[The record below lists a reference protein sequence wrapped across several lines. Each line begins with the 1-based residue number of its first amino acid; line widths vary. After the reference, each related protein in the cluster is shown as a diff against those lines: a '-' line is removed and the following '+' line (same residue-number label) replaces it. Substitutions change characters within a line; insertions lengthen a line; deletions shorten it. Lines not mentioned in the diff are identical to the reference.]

1 MVQRVGDRTF
11 LTDAAAGSLAD
22 ARSELARS
30 LVGRARV
37 LNELVDGRSM
47 VADEAAALPPNPQGL
62 VGLDMSGPPWGSAW
76 RHPVC
81 WFGGRGTDV
90 STVQQRAKHTP
101 LIHVAADA
109 PAALGPW
116 QVWVRPFEALPAPF
130 VAPYAAL
137 YMWLRARVRTGTA
150 TLTITVSVADDEDMQ
165 GARTASTTVALT
177 TTMTTF
183 QPGILALVD
192 EDGRRF
198 ITIEVS
204 TSAGTAE
211 VECGAFGVLDKRGT

>member
-22 ARSELARS
+22 ARSEMARS

-47 VADEAAALPPNPQGL
+47 VANEPAALPPNPQGL

-90 STVQQRAKHTP
+90 STVQQRTKHTP
-101 LIHVAADA
+101 LIHAAGAPRSVA
-109 PAALGPW
+109 GPW
-116 QVWVRPFEALPAPF
+116 SVWVRPFESLPAPF
-130 VAPYAAL
+130 AAPYAAL
-137 YMWLRARVRTGTA
+137 YLWLRARVRSGTA
-150 TLTITVSVADDEDMQ
+150 TLTITVSVADDESMQ
-165 GARTASTTVALT
+165 GARTVSTTVALT
-177 TTMTTF
+177 TTMTAF
-183 QPGILALVD
+183 QPGALALVD
-192 EDGRRF
+192 EGGRRF
-198 ITIEVS
+198 ITVDIL
-204 TSAGTAE
+204 TNAGTAE
-211 VECGAFGVLDKRGT
+211 VECGALGVLDKRGS

>member
-11 LTDAAAGSLAD
+11 PTDAKAGSLAD
-22 ARSELARS
+22 ARSELVRS

-47 VADEAAALPPNPQGL
+47 VADEPAALPPNPQGL

-90 STVQQRAKHTP
+90 TTVQQRTKHTP
-101 LIHVAADA
+101 LIHVAGA
-109 PAALGPW
+109 PSSVLGPW
-116 QVWVRPFEALPAPF
+116 SVWVRPFEALPAPF
-130 VAPYAAL
+130 TAPYAAL
-137 YMWLRARVRTGTA
+137 YLWLRARVRSGTA
-150 TLTITVSVADDEDMQ
+150 TLTITVSVADDDSMQ
-165 GARTASTTVALT
+165 GARTVSTTVALT

-183 QPGILALVD
+183 QPGALLLTD

-198 ITIEVS
+198 VTIEILS
-204 TSAGTAE
+204 SAGTAE
-211 VECGAFGVLDKRGT
+211 VECGAFGVLDKAGS